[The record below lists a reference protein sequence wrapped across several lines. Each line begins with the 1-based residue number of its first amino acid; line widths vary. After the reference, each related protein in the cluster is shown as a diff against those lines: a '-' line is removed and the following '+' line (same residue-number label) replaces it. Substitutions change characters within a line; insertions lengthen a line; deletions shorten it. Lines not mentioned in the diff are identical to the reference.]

1 MDQLKKGRMNPTVQ
15 KFYLTCKSWDLT
27 LVKYDSGKVFF
38 LSVLHVYGITLIWL
52 MEISCSS
59 KLREPLN
66 AVVDIKTQCLYL
78 GWD

>member
-38 LSVLHVYGITLIWL
+38 FHQSFMF
-52 MEISCSS
+52 ME
-59 KLREPLN
+59 LL
-66 AVVDIKTQCLYL
+66 
-78 GWD
+78 

>member
-38 LSVLHVYGITLIWL
+38 F
-52 MEISCSS
+52 ISPS
-59 KLREPLN
+59 
-66 AVVDIKTQCLYL
+66 CLWNYFDMADGDQL
-78 GWD
+78 Q